1 MTRPASTL
9 PPLSTIERVYVGL
22 GSNLGPRR
30 DLLRSSLDA
39 LRELMV
45 VEQVSPL
52 YETAP
57 LGPVEQP
64 PFLNA
69 VLAGSRAPEP
79 QVLLRAM
86 LAIERRLGRRRDG
99 PRFGPR
105 RIDLDLL
112 LYGQRQLDLPA
123 DAELPAL
130 TLPHPRMHQRGFV
143 LRPLADIAPELLH
156 PRLGLSLSQLA
167 ERIGDAGLLRV
178 EGAGWAEADR
188 ES

>member
-1 MTRPASTL
+1 MTRPASTS
-9 PPLSTIERVYVGL
+9 PPPSTLERVYIGL

-30 DLLRSSLDA
+30 DLLRASLEA
-39 LRELMV
+39 LRELMC

-57 LGPVEQP
+57 VGPVEQP

-79 QVLLRAM
+79 QILLRAM
-86 LAIERRLGRRRDG
+86 LDIERRLGRRRDG

-123 DAELPAL
+123 GPDGPAL
-130 TLPHPRMHQRGFV
+130 RLPHPRLHQRGFV
-143 LRPLADIAPELLH
+143 LRPLADIAPQLRH
-156 PRLGLSLSQLA
+156 PRLGPSMAELA
-167 ERIGDAGLLRV
+167 ERAGDEGILRV